1 MNVTIHEFQQDRLRR
16 YAHQSR
22 RMTRII
28 RQHCRKHDAGETTEW
43 HTKWVDDFNRMSK
56 LEAKVNRRCSYVVES
71 LADLIE
77 YAKEAA

>member
-1 MNVTIHEFQQDRLRR
+1 
-16 YAHQSR
+16 
-22 RMTRII
+22 
-28 RQHCRKHDAGETTEW
+28 
-43 HTKWVDDFNRMSK
+43 MSK